1 MAVLFNPTDAELQ
14 SQQVHLPLYYTGLTD
29 TASIEIDGQSAVTVP
44 LTRGYGV
51 VIEITMPPRTVHTV
65 VVRSVRP

>member
-29 TASIEIDGQSAVTVP
+29 TVLIEIDGQPAVSVP
-44 LTRGYGV
+44 LTRGYGA
-51 VIEITMPPRTVHTV
+51 VIELTMPPRTVHTV
-65 VVRSVRP
+65 VVSKP